1 MELDWTAGALTP
13 YQLWAQTNITA
24 IQPLADAT
32 PGGDPDHDGVTNLAE
47 FAFDGNPLSG
57 TDRGFI
63 FGLTSDSSADSE
75 TVLKEIILT
84 VAVRKTAPA
93 FTTGSPSTSTVDGI
107 TYSIE
112 GSTNLTSWTSPVTPV
127 TPITTG
133 LPPVSDP
140 VNYEYRSFSLDGS
153 NGLPSKGFLR
163 AMVEMP

>member
-1 MELDWTAGALTP
+1 M
-13 YQLWAQTNITA
+13 
-24 IQPLADAT
+24 
-32 PGGDPDHDGVTNLAE
+32 
-47 FAFDGNPLSG
+47 
-57 TDRGFI
+57 
-63 FGLTSDSSADSE
+63 
-75 TVLKEIILT
+75 
-84 VAVRKTAPA
+84 RKTAPA

-112 GSTNLTSWTSPVTPV
+112 GSTNLTSWTSPVTPG